1 MAARPPKR
9 LVASLPSGPAPEIGG
24 FATGEAELAGIT
36 GAIRSARPASGTA
49 HGAMAILV
57 RTNAQ
62 LPAIEDALGA
72 AGIPFHVRG
81 ERFFARPEVR
91 RAIRVATALGRV
103 DGSEPL
109 VTAAGDRVRA

>member
-1 MAARPPKR
+1 MAPRPPKR

-24 FATGEAELAGIT
+24 FATDEAELAGIT
-36 GAIRSARPASGTA
+36 GAIRALAPVGTA

-91 RAIRVATALGRV
+91 RAIRVA
-103 DGSEPL
+103 
-109 VTAAGDRVRA
+109 DRARPRRRRANRS